1 MERERRQAIPHN
13 EREASTQDRGAGRA
27 RGVSLMVLE
36 ADETVLASDRR
47 LLAEVTGGSD
57 LTFRYM
63 HKRAHEDPLLWPAD
77 LVAWALHK

>member
-1 MERERRQAIPHN
+1 
-13 EREASTQDRGAGRA
+13 
-27 RGVSLMVLE
+27 MVLE